1 MKKKPLISVIMGSK
15 SDWPTM
21 KHATTIL
28 EEFKIPHEVK
38 IVSAHRTPKRMGSF
52 ANSAEKRGIKI
63 IISGAGGAA
72 HLPGMTASQT
82 NIPVLGVPIKSKQL
96 DGIDSILSIAQMP
109 KGIPVGTLAI
119 GEAGAANAA
128 LLAISILG
136 LSNKAINAKYS
147 KWRLNQTKRVSLKP

>member
-1 MKKKPLISVIMGSK
+1 MGSK

-38 IVSAHRTPKRMGSF
+38 IVSAHRTPKRMSSF

-72 HLPGMTASQT
+72 HLPGMTASHT
-82 NIPVLGVPIKSKQL
+82 NIPVLGVPIKLKQL

>member
-1 MKKKPLISVIMGSK
+1 MKKNPLVSIIMGSQ

-21 KHATTIL
+21 KYASKVL
-28 EEFKIPHEVK
+28 KEFKIAHEVK
-38 IVSAHRTPKRMGSF
+38 IISAHRTPKRMFEF
-52 ANSAEKRGIKI
+52 AEEAESRGIKI
-63 IISGAGGAA
+63 IIAGAGGAA

-82 NIPVLGVPIKSKQL
+82 KIPVLGVPIKSKHL
-96 DGIDSILSIAQMP
+96 DGVDSILSIAQMP

-136 LSNKAINAKYS
+136 LNDKTINAKYE
-147 KWRLNQTKRVSLKP
+147 KWRSSQTKSVPLKP